1 MDSDHELLLGIAF
14 ALIAIIYSFITI
26 KKSNPTEPDLQSGK
40 PQSKSK
46 SNKKS
51 KNNSKNSK
59 KSSKS
64 SSSNSSNNN
73 SSAVDTSEP
82 NSSKTSPER
91 KETPVSKVSNVVS
104 QHQQSSSTSASSSR
118 KSSLVPSTAADP
130 IIPES
135 IQEEIAQGDQG
146 SNQTNQ
152 ININQAS
159 TQIQKLI
166 KQVKPEQLPTL
177 LEKLKLIDNDS
188 HKEVK
193 KEKSTLE
200 KKLARAEKESS
211 KNAQQNTDL
220 NKNLKLYQRELETLK
235 SQQKT
240 VEDRARNEVRKEV
253 EKLVEENNG
262 LKAANSGLQKLQKDH
277 EKIVAIKETE
287 IMNAKM
293 AKQNLE
299 TLNRTLSVAMR
310 TQTTDK
316 IIEDSRI
323 KKEMQLEIE
332 QQLAKDSASNNWSQ
346 ENEDEL
352 NNLRVEN
359 HQLNEALVKANQI
372 LVESQ
377 SNVEAWKEQAGIN
390 ENALLVNAEVLK
402 ESQVKLEEAKVEKES
417 SLERL
422 LQFEKQVEDL
432 VLEKNLVEEK
442 LIDATNVQES
452 MIEKREQSI
461 ASKEE
466 QIKSMEEQLKAMQEA
481 SAQQVANANK
491 IATDHDK
498 LEKEIFE
505 LKGMLASKDQEI
517 SDLQELQK
525 KSINDQSAK
534 VDLAA
539 QNQITSLEASL
550 ATTTDQLN
558 QKEQEI
564 SNYKIKISEITNQ
577 NNQELDEIKN
587 ESQKKTLK
595 IQTISEHLFN
605 IEDEI
610 NNQELKW
617 SSKCSSLEAKVEEY
631 SKSLEDVKGLNQNW
645 EKLSENAKNEITV
658 LQAQLDEKNGCVELL
673 EKKALEKD
681 ELLKS
686 FQQQITTIK
695 SSNESLN
702 LSYTSEITS
711 LKSQIQSLVEKSAK
725 TFIINEQQHQQSQ
738 TTSESCTSANQP
750 LSLNLPDEQAKIFV
764 SSSDDKSDS
773 IIDQKNSPKSEANVS
788 PSGSNSDWIMLNDD
802 NDKSN
807 PMISSISTGKHDD
820 TESVSDSGS
829 VSGSSSSGSN
839 SSSNDIGTS
848 V

>member
-681 ELLKS
+681 EVSIQNFIFLSFFRFPFFIPPLK
-686 FQQQITTIK
+686 
-695 SSNESLN
+695 
-702 LSYTSEITS
+702 
-711 LKSQIQSLVEKSAK
+711 
-725 TFIINEQQHQQSQ
+725 
-738 TTSESCTSANQP
+738 
-750 LSLNLPDEQAKIFV
+750 
-764 SSSDDKSDS
+764 
-773 IIDQKNSPKSEANVS
+773 
-788 PSGSNSDWIMLNDD
+788 
-802 NDKSN
+802 
-807 PMISSISTGKHDD
+807 D
-820 TESVSDSGS
+820 TYH
-829 VSGSSSSGSN
+829 
-839 SSSNDIGTS
+839 
-848 V
+848 

>member
-1 MDSDHELLLGIAF
+1 M
-14 ALIAIIYSFITI
+14 
-26 KKSNPTEPDLQSGK
+26 
-40 PQSKSK
+40 
-46 SNKKS
+46 
-51 KNNSKNSK
+51 
-59 KSSKS
+59 
-64 SSSNSSNNN
+64 
-73 SSAVDTSEP
+73 
-82 NSSKTSPER
+82 
-91 KETPVSKVSNVVS
+91 
-104 QHQQSSSTSASSSR
+104 
-118 KSSLVPSTAADP
+118 
-130 IIPES
+130 
-135 IQEEIAQGDQG
+135 
-146 SNQTNQ
+146 
-152 ININQAS
+152 
-159 TQIQKLI
+159 
-166 KQVKPEQLPTL
+166 
-177 LEKLKLIDNDS
+177 
-188 HKEVK
+188 
-193 KEKSTLE
+193 
-200 KKLARAEKESS
+200 
-211 KNAQQNTDL
+211 
-220 NKNLKLYQRELETLK
+220 
-235 SQQKT
+235 
-240 VEDRARNEVRKEV
+240 
-253 EKLVEENNG
+253 VEENNG
-262 LKAANSGLQKLQKDH
+262 LKSANSGLQKLQKDH

-681 ELLKS
+681 EVSIQNFIFLSFFRFPFFIPPLK
-686 FQQQITTIK
+686 
-695 SSNESLN
+695 
-702 LSYTSEITS
+702 
-711 LKSQIQSLVEKSAK
+711 
-725 TFIINEQQHQQSQ
+725 
-738 TTSESCTSANQP
+738 
-750 LSLNLPDEQAKIFV
+750 
-764 SSSDDKSDS
+764 
-773 IIDQKNSPKSEANVS
+773 
-788 PSGSNSDWIMLNDD
+788 
-802 NDKSN
+802 
-807 PMISSISTGKHDD
+807 D
-820 TESVSDSGS
+820 TYH
-829 VSGSSSSGSN
+829 
-839 SSSNDIGTS
+839 
-848 V
+848 

>member
-262 LKAANSGLQKLQKDH
+262 LKSANSGLQKLQKDH

-681 ELLKS
+681 EVSIQNFIFLSFFRFPFFIPPLK
-686 FQQQITTIK
+686 
-695 SSNESLN
+695 
-702 LSYTSEITS
+702 
-711 LKSQIQSLVEKSAK
+711 
-725 TFIINEQQHQQSQ
+725 
-738 TTSESCTSANQP
+738 
-750 LSLNLPDEQAKIFV
+750 
-764 SSSDDKSDS
+764 
-773 IIDQKNSPKSEANVS
+773 
-788 PSGSNSDWIMLNDD
+788 
-802 NDKSN
+802 
-807 PMISSISTGKHDD
+807 D
-820 TESVSDSGS
+820 TYH
-829 VSGSSSSGSN
+829 
-839 SSSNDIGTS
+839 
-848 V
+848 